1 MITTKGKSIVA
12 KYLVNQTPSYAG
24 YLAIGCGAD
33 PLSTVSR
40 AVSLANVSAGTATI
54 TTATEHQF
62 KAGDKVYISGID
74 GAYDGSYTIAT
85 VPNTTAFTITGST
98 ATANVDPVINGT
110 VTFNYADKKSLNF
123 EMFRIPIVSRGI
135 LTENNTT
142 KIVFSGE
149 LPTNERYGM
158 TEIGIY
164 PSGSNPIASGIDSR
178 ILFNFSNTE
187 NWEYHSDIIEVP
199 EDKTTGV
206 GDTTGNISAT
216 TSQSLIINSSDPIFD
231 VSSRLNAKEQPRFE
245 TKTILV
251 RGNAATINANT
262 NVTTG
267 FWTVNSGDHIHHT
280 DVSFNFDKNSADDEI
295 KIAFSILPNTQTA
308 TVFSNMTLKAI
319 VQFTSSENVAGGEH
333 ADIQISLDN
342 TALTATNSNSRYYV
356 VTTKLKD
363 LVRTSN
369 FNWSEVNTIKIYSS
383 VEISGTPSANYW
395 VAFDAL
401 RFENITSA
409 EANPLYGLAG
419 YSILSKSDA
428 NLPVVKEPNTNNI
441 IEFKFSLDTGGA

>member
-12 KYLVNQTPSYAG
+12 KYLVNQAPGYAG
-24 YLAIGCGAD
+24 YLAIGCGAN

-54 TTATEHQF
+54 TTATAHSF
-62 KAGDKVYISGID
+62 KAGDKIYISGID

-110 VTFNYADKKSLNF
+110 VTFNYVDKKSLNF

-135 LTENNTT
+135 ITENNTT
-142 KIVFSGE
+142 KVIFSGE
-149 LPTNERYGM
+149 LPTAERYGM

-164 PSGSNPIASGIDSR
+164 PSGSNPTASGIDSR

-187 NWEYHSDIIEVP
+187 NWEYHSDIIEIP
-199 EDKTTGV
+199 EDKTAGV
-206 GDTTGNISAT
+206 GDSTGNISAT
-216 TSQSLIINSSDPIFD
+216 TSQSLLINSSDPIFD
-231 VSSRLNAKEQPRFE
+231 VSSRLNANEQPRFE

-251 RGNAATINANT
+251 RGNACTIDSSAGAGSFWSVT
-262 NVTTG
+262 N
-267 FWTVNSGDHIHHT
+267 GDHIHHT
-280 DVSFNFDKNSADDEI
+280 DVQFNFDKNSADDEI

-308 TVFSNMTLKAI
+308 TVFSNMTFKAI
-319 VQFTSSENVAGGEH
+319 IQFTSSENVTGGEH

-342 TALTATNSNSRYYV
+342 TALTTTNGNSRYYV
-356 VTTKLKD
+356 ITTKLKD
-363 LVRTSN
+363 LVRTEN
-369 FNWSEVNTIKIYSS
+369 FNWSEVNTIKIYPS
-383 VEISGTPSANYW
+383 VEISGTPNANYW

-409 EANPLYGLAG
+409 EANPLYGLTG
-419 YSILSKSDA
+419 YSILSKSSA
-428 NLPVVKEPNTNNI
+428 NLPVIKESNTNNL
-441 IEFKFSLDTGGA
+441 IEFKFSLDAGGT